1 MFSHVLYTGQLGVV
15 ASNAV
20 HVGDDPKA
28 DKQGAIAV
36 GLESW

>member
-1 MFSHVLYTGQLGVV
+1 MFFYVLYTAQLGVV

-20 HVGDDPKA
+20 HVGDDPTN